1 MNRIRRLI
9 GAPNNRPK
17 PNWLAG
23 VGLLL
28 ALTGVLVLNLQ
39 IAYAQAS
46 CDNPFYPVSE
56 GATWTYME
64 PDMPIISPTH
74 VLTISEVDDASFTVA
89 RRTITFGDHVRDL
102 DEETWNCTAEGL
114 FETWTTFDYAVDAYV
129 YYGTVAVERTVVT
142 GVNIP
147 QPSEWRVGYTWT
159 VTRQFK
165 AGPNEDEL
173 TAYYD
178 LSERRE
184 HEIVAKEQ
192 ITVPAGTFEAYRVDI
207 SNEFGGTI
215 RDSES
220 NTTQQG
226 SFWYVEGVGLVKRVV
241 ESPSLINPHVTTRN
255 VWELQSYDLGEGIGG
270 S

>member
-1 MNRIRRLI
+1 M
-9 GAPNNRPK
+9 
-17 PNWLAG
+17 
-23 VGLLL
+23 
-28 ALTGVLVLNLQ
+28 
-39 IAYAQAS
+39 
-46 CDNPFYPVSE
+46 
-56 GATWTYME
+56 
-64 PDMPIISPTH
+64 
-74 VLTISEVDDASFTVA
+74 A

-114 FETWTTFDYAVDAYV
+114 FETWTTFDHAADAYV
-129 YYGTVAVERTVVT
+129 YYGAVVVERAVVT
-142 GVNIP
+142 GVHIP
-147 QPSEWRVGYTWT
+147 QPSEWRVGHTWT

-165 AGPNEDEL
+165 VGPNEDEL

-220 NTTQQG
+220 NRTLQG

-241 ESPSLINPHVTTRN
+241 ESPSLIISHVTNRN

-270 S
+270 G